1 MPIYFVIS
9 IPPSLS
15 LYLYSKSLAG
25 DSGVVTGVVG
35 FDDDELEELVGL
47 DEDELDELAGFS
59 EDELEDEELAG
70 FGLKMI

>member
-1 MPIYFVIS
+1 M
-9 IPPSLS
+9 
-15 LYLYSKSLAG
+15 
-25 DSGVVTGVVG
+25 VTGVVG